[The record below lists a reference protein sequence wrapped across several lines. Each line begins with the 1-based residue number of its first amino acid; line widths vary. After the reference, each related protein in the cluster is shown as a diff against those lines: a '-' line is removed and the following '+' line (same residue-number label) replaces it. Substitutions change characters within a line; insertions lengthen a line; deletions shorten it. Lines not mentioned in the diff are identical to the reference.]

1 MQSYGEKEF
10 LMLALETHEI
20 TYRSHQ
26 SWPERNDKY
35 RGGEVNQV
43 WHRKRLTGTFYRD
56 GIAFVTISQS
66 YNPEILLII

>member
-1 MQSYGEKEF
+1 VQSYGEKEF
-10 LMLALETHEI
+10 LMLALEIHEI

-56 GIAFVTISQS
+56 GIAFVTIS
-66 YNPEILLII
+66 

>member
-35 RGGEVNQV
+35 RGAEVNQV

-56 GIAFVTISQS
+56 GIAFVTIS
-66 YNPEILLII
+66 